1 MEKNNN
7 IPTINDSDYKNN
19 SPLGGMGW
27 ASLPNTFGISAKC
40 TKLLEFSTVE
50 ELKGH
55 YSEIAEAR
63 NQGKLLVIGRG
74 SNLLPTGDYD
84 GLVVRSRI
92 MGRTLMDDLSPSDSL
107 PAEGSPMLITS
118 EYVPSGGRGRCCVC
132 IGSGETVDDVI
143 AWSLSQGLY
152 GMENLSIIPGEVGAS
167 AVQNIGA
174 YGVEAKDFIVCLHA
188 LDLETGEIVEITNE
202 QCEYGYRQS
211 RFKKD
216 WKNRFIIT
224 DVTYQLSTT
233 FTPHL
238 DYGNIRKVL
247 EEKGISCDI
256 NDGQLSAQLLRDTII
271 DIRNA
276 KLPDYNVEGN
286 AGSFFM
292 NPIVSKE
299 KLEELLAKYPN
310 MPYYPTEDAVKLPA
324 GWLIDQCG
332 WKGKTLGRAGVHDK
346 QALVL
351 VNKGGATG
359 EEVVALCRQIQ
370 KDVLDRFGVEI
381 HPEVNIV

>member
-1 MEKNNN
+1 MDKL
-7 IPTINDSDYKNN
+7 I
-19 SPLGGMGW
+19 
-27 ASLPNTFGISAKC
+27 NTFGIDARC
-40 TKLLEFSTVE
+40 TRLLEFSSVD
-50 ELKGH
+50 ELRNH
-55 YSEIAEAR
+55 WQEIAEAR
-63 NQGKLLVIGRG
+63 RQGRLLIIGRG

-92 MGRTLMDDLSPSDSL
+92 MGRN
-107 PAEGSPMLITS
+107 
-118 EYVPSGGRGRCCVC
+118 C
-132 IGSGETVDDVI
+132 IENDRVVICSGETVDDII

-152 GMENLSIIPGEVGAS
+152 GMENLSLIPGEVGAS

-174 YGVEAKDFIVCLHA
+174 YGVEAKDFITSLHA
-188 LDLETGEIVEITNE
+188 LDIETGEIVEITNAE
-202 QCEYGYRQS
+202 CEYGYRQS

-256 NDGQLSAQLLRDTII
+256 KDGQLTAQLLRDTII

-276 KLPDYNVEGN
+276 KLPDYEVEGN

-299 KLEELLAKYPN
+299 KFEELIAKYPN
-310 MPYYPTEDAVKLPA
+310 MPYYPAANDMVKLPA

-332 WKGKTLGRAGVHDK
+332 WKGKTLGRAGVHAK

-359 EEVVALCRQIQ
+359 EEVVALCRQVQ

>member
-1 MEKNNN
+1 MDKL
-7 IPTINDSDYKNN
+7 I
-19 SPLGGMGW
+19 
-27 ASLPNTFGISAKC
+27 NTFGIDARC
-40 TKLLEFSTVE
+40 TRLLEFSSVD
-50 ELKGH
+50 ELRNH
-55 YSEIAEAR
+55 WQEIAEAR
-63 NQGKLLVIGRG
+63 RQGRLLIIGRG

-92 MGRTLMDDLSPSDSL
+92 MGRTLTAPYKI
-107 PAEGSPMLITS
+107 E
-118 EYVPSGGRGRCCVC
+118 V
-132 IGSGETVDDVI
+132 GSGETVDEII
-143 AWSLSQGLY
+143 AWSIAEGLY
-152 GMENLSIIPGEVGAS
+152 GMENLSLIPGEVGAS

-174 YGVEAKDFIVCLHA
+174 YGVEAKDLIVSLHA
-188 LDLETGEIVEITNE
+188 LDIETGEIVEITNE

-247 EEKGISCDI
+247 EEKGVSCNI
-256 NDGQLSAQLLRDTII
+256 EDGQLTAQLLRDTII
-271 DIRNA
+271 DIRNS
-276 KLPDYNVEGN
+276 KLPDYEVEGN

-299 KLEELLAKYPN
+299 KLDELLAKYPN

-359 EEVVALCRQIQ
+359 EEVVTLCRQVQ
-370 KDVLDRFGVEI
+370 KDVLDRFGVKI

>member
-1 MEKNNN
+1 MD
-7 IPTINDSDYKNN
+7 ILI
-19 SPLGGMGW
+19 
-27 ASLPNTFGISAKC
+27 NTFGINARC
-40 TKLLEFSTVE
+40 TKLLEFSNVE
-50 ELKGH
+50 ELKEFWP
-55 YSEIAEAR
+55 EIAEAR
-63 NQGKLLVIGRG
+63 RQGKLLIIGRG

-92 MGRTLMDDLSPSDSL
+92 MGRNRLANDRLL
-107 PAEGSPMLITS
+107 
-118 EYVPSGGRGRCCVC
+118 V
-132 IGSGETVDDVI
+132 GSGETVDDVI

-152 GMENLSIIPGEVGAS
+152 GMENLSLIPGEVGAS

-174 YGVEAKDFIVCLHA
+174 YGVEAKDFIVSLHA
-188 LDLETGEIVEITNE
+188 LDIETGEIVEITNAE
-202 QCEYGYRQS
+202 CEYGYRQS
-211 RFKKD
+211 RFKND
-216 WKNRFIIT
+216 WKNRFVIT
-224 DVTYQLSTT
+224 DVTYQLSTS

-256 NDGQLSAQLLRDTII
+256 KDGQLTAQLLRDTII

-276 KLPDYNVEGN
+276 KLPDYNIEGN

-292 NPIVSKE
+292 NPIVNKE
-299 KLEELLAKYPN
+299 KFEELIAKYPN
-310 MPYYPTEDAVKLPA
+310 MPYYPAANDMVKLPA

-351 VNKGGATG
+351 VNKGGAIG
-359 EEVVALCRQIQ
+359 EEVVALCRQVQ
-370 KDVLDRFGVEI
+370 KDVFDRFGVEI

>member
-1 MEKNNN
+1 MVGLMD
-7 IPTINDSDYKNN
+7 ILI
-19 SPLGGMGW
+19 
-27 ASLPNTFGISAKC
+27 NTFGIDARC
-40 TKLLEFSTVE
+40 TRLLEFSSVD
-50 ELKGH
+50 ELRNH
-55 YSEIAEAR
+55 WQEIAEAR
-63 NQGKLLVIGRG
+63 RQGKLLIIGRG

-92 MGRTLMDDLSPSDSL
+92 KGRTLIAPYKI
-107 PAEGSPMLITS
+107 E
-118 EYVPSGGRGRCCVC
+118 V
-132 IGSGETVDDVI
+132 GSGETVDEII
-143 AWSLSQGLY
+143 AWSIAQGLY

-174 YGVEAKDFIVCLHA
+174 YGVEAKDFIVSLHA
-188 LDLETGEIVEITNE
+188 LDIETGEIVGITNAE
-202 QCEYGYRQS
+202 CEYGYRQS

-216 WKNRFIIT
+216 WKNRFVIT

-247 EEKGISCDI
+247 EEKGVSC
-256 NDGQLSAQLLRDTII
+256 NVEDGQLTAQLLRDTII

-276 KLPDYNVEGN
+276 KLPDYEVEGN

-299 KLEELLAKYPN
+299 KFEELIAKYPN
-310 MPYYPTEDAVKLPA
+310 MPYYPITTPASSLGRAGEGAVKLPA

-359 EEVVALCRQIQ
+359 EEVVALCRQVQ
-370 KDVLDRFGVEI
+370 KDVLERFGVEI

>member
-1 MEKNNN
+1 MDKL
-7 IPTINDSDYKNN
+7 I
-19 SPLGGMGW
+19 
-27 ASLPNTFGISAKC
+27 NTFGIDARC
-40 TKLLEFSTVE
+40 TRLLEFSSVD
-50 ELKGH
+50 ELRNH
-55 YSEIAEAR
+55 WQEIAEAR
-63 NQGKLLVIGRG
+63 RQGKLLIIGRG

-92 MGRTLMDDLSPSDSL
+92 MGRTIIEDC
-107 PAEGSPMLITS
+107 
-118 EYVPSGGRGRCCVC
+118 VPSGSLSTGEGGGRGRCCVC
-132 IGSGETVDDVI
+132 IGSGETVDDII

-152 GMENLSIIPGEVGAS
+152 GMENLSLIPGEVGAS

-174 YGVEAKDFIVCLHA
+174 YGVEAKDFIVSLHA
-188 LDLETGEIVEITNE
+188 LDIETGEIVEITNAE
-202 QCEYGYRQS
+202 CEYGYRQS

-233 FTPHL
+233 FTHHL

-256 NDGQLSAQLLRDTII
+256 KDGRLTAQLLRDTII

-276 KLPDYNVEGN
+276 KLPDYEVEGN

-299 KLEELLAKYPN
+299 KFDELIAKYPN
-310 MPYYPTEDAVKLPA
+310 MPYYPITTPASSLGMVGEGAVKLPA

-351 VNKGGATG
+351 VNKGGAMG

-370 KDVLDRFGVEI
+370 KDVLERFGVEI

>member
-1 MEKNNN
+1 MDRL
-7 IPTINDSDYKNN
+7 I
-19 SPLGGMGW
+19 
-27 ASLPNTFGISAKC
+27 NTFGIDARC
-40 TKLLEFSTVE
+40 TRLLEFSSVD
-50 ELKGH
+50 ELRDH
-55 YSEIAEAR
+55 WLEIAEAR
-63 NQGKLLVIGRG
+63 RQGNLLIIGRG

-92 MGRTLMDDLSPSDSL
+92 MGRSL
-107 PAEGSPMLITS
+107 IAPDKIE
-118 EYVPSGGRGRCCVC
+118 V
-132 IGSGETVDDVI
+132 GSGETVDNII
-143 AWSLSQGLY
+143 AWSIAQGLY
-152 GMENLSIIPGEVGAS
+152 GMENLSLIPGEVGAS

-174 YGVEAKDFIVCLHA
+174 YGVEAKDFIVSLHA
-188 LDLETGEIVEITNE
+188 LDIETGEIVGITNAE
-202 QCEYGYRQS
+202 CEYGYRQS

-216 WKNRFIIT
+216 WKNRFVIT

-247 EEKGISCDI
+247 EEKGISC
-256 NDGQLSAQLLRDTII
+256 NVEDGQLSAQLLRDTII

-276 KLPDYNVEGN
+276 KLPDYEVEGN

-299 KLEELLAKYPN
+299 KFEELIAKYSN
-310 MPYYPTEDAVKLPA
+310 MPYYPITTPASSLGRAGEGAVKLPA

-332 WKGKTLGRAGVHDK
+332 WKGKALGRAGVHDK

-359 EEVVALCRQIQ
+359 EEVVALCRQVQ
-370 KDVLDRFGVEI
+370 KDVLERFGVEI

>member
-1 MEKNNN
+1 MDKL
-7 IPTINDSDYKNN
+7 I
-19 SPLGGMGW
+19 
-27 ASLPNTFGISAKC
+27 NTFGIDARC
-40 TKLLEFSTVE
+40 TRLLEFSSVD
-50 ELKGH
+50 ELRNH
-55 YSEIAEAR
+55 WQEIAEVR
-63 NQGKLLVIGRG
+63 RQGRLLIIGRG

-92 MGRTLMDDLSPSDSL
+92 MGRN
-107 PAEGSPMLITS
+107 
-118 EYVPSGGRGRCCVC
+118 C
-132 IGSGETVDDVI
+132 IENDRVVICSGETVDDII

-152 GMENLSIIPGEVGAS
+152 GMENLSLIPGEVGAS

-174 YGVEAKDFIVCLHA
+174 YGVEAKDFITSLHA
-188 LDLETGEIVEITNE
+188 LDIETGEIVEITNAE
-202 QCEYGYRQS
+202 CEYGYRQS

-256 NDGQLSAQLLRDTII
+256 KDGQLTAQLLRDTII

>member
-1 MEKNNN
+1 MVGLMD
-7 IPTINDSDYKNN
+7 ILI
-19 SPLGGMGW
+19 
-27 ASLPNTFGISAKC
+27 NTFGIDARC
-40 TKLLEFSTVE
+40 TRLLEFSSVE
-50 ELKGH
+50 ELKEH
-55 YSEIAEAR
+55 WSEIAEAR
-63 NQGKLLVIGRG
+63 RQGNLLIIGRG

-92 MGRTLMDDLSPSDSL
+92 MGRSL
-107 PAEGSPMLITS
+107 IAPDKIE
-118 EYVPSGGRGRCCVC
+118 V
-132 IGSGETVDDVI
+132 GSGETVDDII
-143 AWSLSQGLY
+143 AWSIAQGLY

-174 YGVEAKDFIVCLHA
+174 YGVEAKDFIVSLHA
-188 LDLETGEIVEITNE
+188 LDLDTGKIVEITNAE
-202 QCEYGYRQS
+202 CEYGYRQS

-256 NDGQLSAQLLRDTII
+256 KDGQLTAQLLRDTII

-276 KLPDYNVEGN
+276 KLPDYEVEGN

-292 NPIVSKE
+292 NPIVPKE
-299 KLEELLAKYPN
+299 KFEELLAKYPN
-310 MPYYPTEDAVKLPA
+310 MPYYPVPSSAPSIGRAGEGAVKLPA

-359 EEVVALCRQIQ
+359 EEVVALCRQVQ
-370 KDVLDRFGVEI
+370 KDVLERFGVEI

>member
-1 MEKNNN
+1 MVGLMD
-7 IPTINDSDYKNN
+7 ILI
-19 SPLGGMGW
+19 
-27 ASLPNTFGISAKC
+27 NTFGIDARC
-40 TKLLEFSTVE
+40 TRLLEFSSVD
-50 ELKGH
+50 ELRNH
-55 YSEIAEAR
+55 WQEIAEAR
-63 NQGKLLVIGRG
+63 RQGKLLIIGRG

-92 MGRTLMDDLSPSDSL
+92 MGRSL
-107 PAEGSPMLITS
+107 IAPDKIE
-118 EYVPSGGRGRCCVC
+118 V
-132 IGSGETVDDVI
+132 GSGETVDEII
-143 AWSLSQGLY
+143 AWSIAQGLY
-152 GMENLSIIPGEVGAS
+152 GMENLSLIPGEVGAS

-174 YGVEAKDFIVCLHA
+174 YGVEAKDFIVSLHA
-188 LDLETGEIVEITNE
+188 LDIETGEIVGITNAE
-202 QCEYGYRQS
+202 CEYGYRQS

-247 EEKGISCDI
+247 EEKGISC
-256 NDGQLSAQLLRDTII
+256 NVEDGQLSAQLLRDTII

-276 KLPDYNVEGN
+276 KLPDYEVEGN

-299 KLEELLAKYPN
+299 KFDELIAKYPN
-310 MPYYPTEDAVKLPA
+310 MPYYPITTPAFSLGMVGEGAVKLPA

-370 KDVLDRFGVEI
+370 KDVLERFGVEI

>member
-1 MEKNNN
+1 MV
-7 IPTINDSDYKNN
+7 I
-19 SPLGGMGW
+19 
-27 ASLPNTFGISAKC
+27 LPNTFGIDAKC
-40 TKLLEFSTVE
+40 TRLLEFSSVD
-50 ELKGH
+50 ELRNH
-55 YSEIAEAR
+55 WQEIAEAR
-63 NQGKLLVIGRG
+63 RQGKLLIIGRG

-92 MGRTLMDDLSPSDSL
+92 MGRTIIEDC
-107 PAEGSPMLITS
+107 
-118 EYVPSGGRGRCCVC
+118 VPSGSLSTGEGGGRGRCCVC
-132 IGSGETVDDVI
+132 IGSGETVDDII

-152 GMENLSIIPGEVGAS
+152 GMENLSLIPGEVGAS

-174 YGVEAKDFIVCLHA
+174 YGVEAKDFITSLHA
-188 LDLETGEIVEITNE
+188 LDIETGEIVEITNAE
-202 QCEYGYRQS
+202 CEYGYRQS

-233 FTPHL
+233 FIPHL

-256 NDGQLSAQLLRDTII
+256 NDGQLTAQLLRDTII

-276 KLPDYNVEGN
+276 KLPDYEVEGN

-299 KLEELLAKYPN
+299 KFEELIAKYPN
-310 MPYYPTEDAVKLPA
+310 MPYYPVSVPAPSLRERAGGEAVKLPA

-359 EEVVALCRQIQ
+359 EEVVALCRQVQ

-381 HPEVNIV
+381 HPEVNII

>member
-1 MEKNNN
+1 MVGLMD
-7 IPTINDSDYKNN
+7 ILI
-19 SPLGGMGW
+19 
-27 ASLPNTFGISAKC
+27 NTFGIDARC
-40 TKLLEFSTVE
+40 TRLLEFSSVE
-50 ELKGH
+50 ELRNH
-55 YSEIAEAR
+55 WQEIAEAR
-63 NQGKLLVIGRG
+63 RQGNLLIIGRG

-92 MGRTLMDDLSPSDSL
+92 MGRSL
-107 PAEGSPMLITS
+107 IAPDKIE
-118 EYVPSGGRGRCCVC
+118 V
-132 IGSGETVDDVI
+132 GSGETVDDII
-143 AWSLSQGLY
+143 AWSIAQGLY

-174 YGVEAKDFIVCLHA
+174 YGVEAKDFIVSLHA
-188 LDLETGEIVEITNE
+188 LDIETGGIVEITNAE
-202 QCEYGYRQS
+202 CEYGYRQS

-256 NDGQLSAQLLRDTII
+256 KDGRLTAQLLRDTII

-276 KLPDYNVEGN
+276 KLPDYEVEGN

-299 KLEELLAKYPN
+299 KFEELLAKYPN
-310 MPYYPTEDAVKLPA
+310 MPYYPVSSSAPSIGRAGEGAVKLPA

-359 EEVVALCRQIQ
+359 EEVVALCRQVQ
-370 KDVLDRFGVEI
+370 KDVLERFGVEI